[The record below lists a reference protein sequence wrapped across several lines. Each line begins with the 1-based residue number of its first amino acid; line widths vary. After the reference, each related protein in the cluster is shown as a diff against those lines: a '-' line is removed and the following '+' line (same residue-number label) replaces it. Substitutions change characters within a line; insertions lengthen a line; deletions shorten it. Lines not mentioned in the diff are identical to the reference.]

1 MKIHKL
7 GFIIADTEDP
17 ENYPQFTP
25 TIDGHKEPASLLLL
39 PLELSATKD
48 AIYPILNC
56 SCGEWG
62 CGGYYVEVKNMD
74 EYVIWNAI
82 YGLGNMKKKIEV
94 VHALTPIHFLR
105 KEYEALINE
114 LLILKDKYKYE
125 ANVYKIDK
133 EQYDKG
139 GLESLEYIREY

>member
-7 GFIIADTEDP
+7 GFTIANSEDS
-17 ENYPQFTP
+17 EGFPQFLP
-25 TIDGHKEPASLLLL
+25 TVDGHKEPASLLLL

-56 SCGEWG
+56 GCGEWD
-62 CGGYYVEVKNMD
+62 CGGYFIEVKNTE

-82 YGLGNMKKKIEV
+82 YGLGNLRKKIEI

-114 LLILKDKYKYE
+114 LLILKDNYKYE
-125 ANVYKIDK
+125 AIVYKIDK
-133 EQYDKG
+133 EQYEKS
-139 GLESLEYIREY
+139 GLGSLAYFL